1 MKYLV
6 YGLMPLAV
14 LLIAASL
21 GCVTGYFIWLGFGD
35 QFPLHKIIS
44 KVGKLFLVLSIFP
57 VMAVLQ
63 LNVRDL
69 GFTDWRTMRR
79 QFAKG
84 LGLGFLTLFPV
95 FVVLYFAGVHVID
108 DSRGWSFGWL
118 MQKLVGGF
126 LLALLISLAEE
137 PIFRGILFASLKQ
150 RMQVAGAVAV
160 SSLYYGILHFLDS
173 HSRFANDE
181 VNFFS
186 GFILLKEALLNV
198 FNPENLSALIALTMV
213 GLFLGLVRARMP
225 QSLALCI
232 GCHTAWVWQIK
243 FNKSLFNVDQDSA
256 SLYLVSSYDGVVGPL
271 VTVWMLAVMLAYLVY
286 RHIKKPVAA
295 R

>member
-6 YGLMPLAV
+6 YGLVPLTI

-21 GCVTGYFIWLGFGD
+21 GCVAGYFIWLGLDD

-57 VMAVLQ
+57 VMAALQ
-63 LNVRDL
+63 LNARDL
-69 GFTDWRTMRR
+69 GFTDWNTMRR
-79 QFAKG
+79 QFVKG
-84 LGLGFLTLFPV
+84 LGLGILTLLPV
-95 FVVLYFAGVHVID
+95 FVVLYFAGVHVVD
-108 DSRGWSFGWL
+108 ESRTWSAAWL
-118 MQKLVGGF
+118 LQKFVGGF

-150 RMQVAGAVAV
+150 RMAVAGAVVV
-160 SSLYYGILHFLDS
+160 SSIYYGILHFLDS

-198 FNPENLSALIALTMV
+198 FNPDNFSAFIALTMV
-213 GLFLGLVRARMP
+213 GLFLGLVRARVP

-243 FNKSLFNVDQDSA
+243 FNKSLFNVDQGSA
-256 SLYLVSSYDGVVGPL
+256 HLYLVSSYDGVVGPL
-271 VTVWMLAVMLAYLVY
+271 VTAWMVFVMLGYLSY
-286 RHIKKPVAA
+286 QHIKKHPAV